1 LNIEISGSALM
12 RETATACAHYRRFF
26 NHRLGASTSRG
37 AILLVAFAVA
47 CATASVAHAIESAA
61 PDTGSQFRVT
71 GTDGAALRLRESP
84 GLNSPILA
92 RLPEGSLVTLAAG
105 AATEKDGERWLPVRS
120 SQTGEDILGWSAARY
135 LVRAVPLNPVVRPL
149 APDASFGERV
159 AAGAEKYLGQPY
171 VWGGTRP
178 GGFDCS
184 GFVQWVY
191 TQSGMRMPRL
201 IPDQLAQGRAVQMA
215 ALKPGDL
222 VAFRDTYKPGLSH
235 AGIAVSPSRF
245 VHAADEA
252 HGVTISNILDEYWK
266 PRFYT
271 AVRIGS

>member
-1 LNIEISGSALM
+1 M
-12 RETATACAHYRRFF
+12 RETVTGSREHRRFRS
-26 NHRLGASTSRG
+26 RLSGVLASRA
-37 AILLVAFAVA
+37 AILLLVLAVAFAT
-47 CATASVAHAIESAA
+47 ATVAHAIDSAA
-61 PDTGSQFRVT
+61 PADTGSHFRVT

-92 RLPEGSLVTLAAG
+92 RLPEGALVTLAAG
-105 AATEKDGERWLPVRS
+105 AATEKDGERWLPVKLD
-120 SQTGEDILGWSAARY
+120 QADEDIVGWSAARY
-135 LVRAVPLNPVVRPL
+135 LVRAVPLSPVARPL
-149 APDASFGERV
+149 GPDSSFGERV

-171 VWGGTRP
+171 VWGGNKP

-191 TQSGMRMPRL
+191 AQSGLRMPRL
-201 IPDQLAQGRAVQMA
+201 ISDQLSQGRNVQMG
-215 ALKPGDL
+215 ALQAGDL

-252 HGVTISNILDEYWK
+252 HGVTVSNVLDNYWK
-266 PRFYT
+266 PRFYA
-271 AVRIGS
+271 AVRLRS